1 MSNESAMRDWPAP
14 PPAVS
19 FVVYPLPPS
28 DNNAYVPRK
37 DGKGRALTSACKE
50 WQTAAGWCINS
61 QCQRRLIGPVWVL
74 LEMPYQRGR
83 DIPNVKLLLDLIS
96 ARSAG
101 SKSIRLGIIEDD
113 RMIDDLRIIR
123 VPRDQPLRISI
134 WQL

>member
-1 MSNESAMRDWPAP
+1 MRDWPP
-14 PPAVS
+14 GSPAVS

-50 WQTAAGWCINS
+50 WLIDAGYHIAA
-61 QCQRRLIGPVWVL
+61 QRPGRLLGSIAVQ
-74 LEMPYQRGR
+74 LELPYRRGR
-83 DIPNVKLLLDLIS
+83 DIPNIKLLLDLIS
-96 ARSAG
+96 ARSAS

-123 VPRDQPLRISI
+123 VSRDQPLRISI
-134 WQL
+134 WPL